1 MTSLKQVGLVLAAL
15 MAATSTG
22 CKTKPKNITPIP
34 GGNASVA
41 GSGSLLG
48 RDSSGTVNGGS
59 DVVTVNAGGD
69 VVTVDESGNIG
80 LSDLEEFENMLMDR
94 DALAA
99 QTVYF
104 ELDRSEI
111 HPDDLSKVEAVAGIL
126 AQDPQNKVLIE
137 GHCDERGTEEYNR
150 ALGERRA
157 LSVRDALS
165 GLGVS
170 ADRVRTMSYGEDR
183 PADPGLNDAA
193 YSRNRRG
200 EFVLLKPK
208 PGS

>member
-1 MTSLKQVGLVLAAL
+1 MTTVKQVGLILVAL
-15 MAATSTG
+15 MAATSAG

-41 GSGSLLG
+41 GAGGLIG
-48 RDSSGTVNGGS
+48 RGDTSGTLGN
-59 DVVTVNAGGD
+59 GGD
-69 VVTVDESGNIG
+69 VVTIDDSGNIG
-80 LSDLEEFENMLMDR
+80 LSGLEDFEDMLMDR
-94 DALAA
+94 EALAA

-104 ELDRSEI
+104 DLDRSEI

-126 AQDPQNKVLIE
+126 AQDAQNKVLIE

-157 LSVRDALS
+157 LSVRDALV

-170 ADRVRTMSYGEDR
+170 ADRVRTMSMGEDR
-183 PADPGLNDAA
+183 PADTGIDDAA
-193 YSRNRRG
+193 FARNRRG

-208 PGS
+208 PGN

>member
-34 GGNASVA
+34 GGNSSVA

-48 RDSSGTVNGGS
+48 RDSSGTVNGG
-59 DVVTVNAGGD
+59 GD
-69 VVTVDESGNIG
+69 VVTVDQSGNIG
-80 LSDLEEFENMLMDR
+80 LSNLDEFENMLMDR

-104 ELDRSEI
+104 EVDRSEI
-111 HPDDLSKVEAVAGIL
+111 HPDDLGKVEAVAGIL
-126 AQDPQNKVLIE
+126 AQDAQNKVLIE

-170 ADRVRTMSYGEDR
+170 ADRVRTMSFGEDR

>member
-15 MAATSTG
+15 MAATSAG

-34 GGNASVA
+34 GGNANVA
-41 GSGSLLG
+41 GTGNLLN
-48 RDSSGTVNGGS
+48 RDNGGKLNS
-59 DVVTVNAGGD
+59 GGD
-69 VVTVDESGNIG
+69 VVTIDETGNIG
-80 LSDLEEFENMLMDR
+80 LSDLGEFENMLMDR

-111 HPDDLSKVEAVAGIL
+111 HPDDLGKVEAVAGIL
-126 AQDPQNKVLIE
+126 AQDAQNKVLIE

-183 PADPGLNDAA
+183 PADPGLDDAA

>member
-15 MAATSTG
+15 MAATSAG

-34 GGNASVA
+34 GGNANVA
-41 GSGSLLG
+41 GTGNLLN
-48 RDSSGTVNGGS
+48 RDNGGKLNS
-59 DVVTVNAGGD
+59 GGD
-69 VVTVDESGNIG
+69 VVTIDETGNIG
-80 LSDLEEFENMLMDR
+80 LSDLGEFENMLMDR

-111 HPDDLSKVEAVAGIL
+111 HPDDLGKVEAVAGIL
-126 AQDPQNKVLIE
+126 AQDAQNKVLIE
-137 GHCDERGTEEYNR
+137 GHCDERGTEEYTR

-157 LSVRDALS
+157 LSVRDALA

-170 ADRVRTMSYGEDR
+170 ADRIRTMSFGEDR
-183 PADPGLNDAA
+183 PADPGLDDAA

>member
-1 MTSLKQVGLVLAAL
+1 MTSLKHVGLAVAAL

-41 GSGSLLG
+41 GAGSLLN
-48 RDSSGTVNGGS
+48 RDNSGTLNG
-59 DVVTVNAGGD
+59 GGD
-69 VVTVDESGNIG
+69 VVTIDESGNIG

-111 HPDDLSKVEAVAGIL
+111 HPDDLGKVEAVAGIL
-126 AQDPQNKVLIE
+126 SQDAQNKVLIE

-170 ADRVRTMSYGEDR
+170 ADRIRTMSFGEDR
-183 PADPGLNDAA
+183 PADPELNDAA

>member
-1 MTSLKQVGLVLAAL
+1 
-15 MAATSTG
+15 
-22 CKTKPKNITPIP
+22 
-34 GGNASVA
+34 
-41 GSGSLLG
+41 
-48 RDSSGTVNGGS
+48 
-59 DVVTVNAGGD
+59 
-69 VVTVDESGNIG
+69 
-80 LSDLEEFENMLMDR
+80 MLMDR
-94 DALAA
+94 DALAT

-111 HPDDLSKVEAVAGIL
+111 HPDDLDKVEAVAGIL
-126 AQDPQNKVLIE
+126 AQDAQNKVLIE

>member
-1 MTSLKQVGLVLAAL
+1 MTSLKQVGLVLVAL

-34 GGNASVA
+34 GGNSSVA

-48 RDSSGTVNGGS
+48 RDSSGTVNGG
-59 DVVTVNAGGD
+59 GD
-69 VVTVDESGNIG
+69 VVTVDQSGNIG
-80 LSDLEEFENMLMDR
+80 LSGLDEFENMLMDR

-104 ELDRSEI
+104 EVDRSEI
-111 HPDDLSKVEAVAGIL
+111 HPDDLGKVEAVAGIL
-126 AQDPQNKVLIE
+126 AQDAQNKVLIE

-165 GLGVS
+165 GLGIS
-170 ADRVRTMSYGEDR
+170 ADRVRTMSFGEDR
-183 PADPGLNDAA
+183 PADPDLNDAA

>member
-1 MTSLKQVGLVLAAL
+1 MTSLKQVGLVLAAI
-15 MAATSTG
+15 MAATSAG

-34 GGNASVA
+34 GGNANVA
-41 GSGSLLG
+41 GTGNLLN
-48 RDSSGTVNGGS
+48 RDNGGKLNS
-59 DVVTVNAGGD
+59 GGD
-69 VVTVDESGNIG
+69 VVTIDETGNIG
-80 LSDLEEFENMLMDR
+80 LSDLEEFENMVMDR

-111 HPDDLSKVEAVAGIL
+111 HPDDLGKVEAVAGIL
-126 AQDPQNKVLIE
+126 AQDAQNKVLIE

-157 LSVRDALS
+157 LSVRDALA

-170 ADRVRTMSYGEDR
+170 ADRIRTMSFGEDR
-183 PADPGLNDAA
+183 PADPGLDDAA

>member
-48 RDSSGTVNGGS
+48 RDSSGTVNGG
-59 DVVTVNAGGD
+59 GD
-69 VVTVDESGNIG
+69 VVTVDQSGNIG
-80 LSDLEEFENMLMDR
+80 LSDLDDFENMLMDR
-94 DALAA
+94 DALAT

>member
-1 MTSLKQVGLVLAAL
+1 
-15 MAATSTG
+15 MAATSAG

-41 GSGSLLG
+41 GAGGLIGRDTSGSL
-48 RDSSGTVNGGS
+48 GS
-59 DVVTVNAGGD
+59 GGD

-80 LSDLEEFENMLMDR
+80 LSGLEEFEDMLMDR
-94 DALAA
+94 EALAA

-104 ELDRSEI
+104 EVDRSEI
-111 HPDDLSKVEAVAGIL
+111 YPDDLGKVEAVAGIL
-126 AQDPQNKVLIE
+126 AQNAQNKVMIE

-157 LSVRDALS
+157 LSVRDALVD
-165 GLGVS
+165 LGVS
-170 ADRVRTMSYGEDR
+170 ADRVRTMSLGEDR
-183 PADPGLNDAA
+183 PADTGLDDAA
-193 YSRNRRG
+193 FSRNRRG

-208 PGS
+208 PGN

>member
-34 GGNASVA
+34 GGNSSVA

-48 RDSSGTVNGGS
+48 RDSSGTVNGG
-59 DVVTVNAGGD
+59 GD
-69 VVTVDESGNIG
+69 VVTVDQSGNIG
-80 LSDLEEFENMLMDR
+80 LSDLDEFENMLMDR

-104 ELDRSEI
+104 EVDRSEI
-111 HPDDLSKVEAVAGIL
+111 HPDDLGKVEAVAGIL
-126 AQDPQNKVLIE
+126 AQDAQNKVLIE

-170 ADRVRTMSYGEDR
+170 ADRVRTMSFGEDR
-183 PADPGLNDAA
+183 PADPDLNDAA

>member
-34 GGNASVA
+34 GGNSSVA

-48 RDSSGTVNGGS
+48 RDSSGTVNGG
-59 DVVTVNAGGD
+59 GD

-80 LSDLEEFENMLMDR
+80 LSDLDEFENMLMDR

-111 HPDDLSKVEAVAGIL
+111 HPDDLGKVEAVAGIL
-126 AQDPQNKVLIE
+126 AQDAQNKVLIE

-170 ADRVRTMSYGEDR
+170 ADRVRTMSFGEDR
-183 PADPGLNDAA
+183 PADPDLNDAA

>member
-34 GGNASVA
+34 GGNANVA
-41 GSGSLLG
+41 GTGNLLN
-48 RDSSGTVNGGS
+48 RDNGGKLNS
-59 DVVTVNAGGD
+59 GGD
-69 VVTVDESGNIG
+69 VVTIDETGNIG

-104 ELDRSEI
+104 EVDRSEI
-111 HPDDLSKVEAVAGIL
+111 HPDDLGKVEAVAGIL
-126 AQDPQNKVLIE
+126 AQDAQNKVLIE

-157 LSVRDALS
+157 LSVRDALA

-170 ADRVRTMSYGEDR
+170 ADRIRTMSFGEDR
-183 PADPGLNDAA
+183 PADPGLDDAA

>member
-1 MTSLKQVGLVLAAL
+1 MTSLKQVGLVLAAI
-15 MAATSTG
+15 MAATSAG

-34 GGNASVA
+34 GGNANVA
-41 GSGSLLG
+41 GTGNLLN
-48 RDSSGTVNGGS
+48 RDNGGKLNS
-59 DVVTVNAGGD
+59 GGD
-69 VVTVDESGNIG
+69 VVTIDETGNIG
-80 LSDLEEFENMLMDR
+80 LSDLEEFENMVMDR

-104 ELDRSEI
+104 EVDRSEI
-111 HPDDLSKVEAVAGIL
+111 HPDDLGKVEAVAGIL
-126 AQDPQNKVLIE
+126 AQDAQNKVLIE

-157 LSVRDALS
+157 LSVRDALA

-170 ADRVRTMSYGEDR
+170 ADRIRTMSFGEDR
-183 PADPGLNDAA
+183 PADPGLDDAA

>member
-1 MTSLKQVGLVLAAL
+1 MTSLKQVGLVLIAL
-15 MAATSTG
+15 MAATLTG

-34 GGNASVA
+34 GGNAGVA

-48 RDSSGTVNGGS
+48 RDSSGTVNGG
-59 DVVTVNAGGD
+59 GD
-69 VVTVDESGNIG
+69 VVTVDQSGNIG
-80 LSDLEEFENMLMDR
+80 LSDLGEFENMLMDR

-104 ELDRSEI
+104 EVDRSEI
-111 HPDDLSKVEAVAGIL
+111 HPNDLGKVEAVAGIL
-126 AQDPQNKVLIE
+126 AQDAQNKVLIE

>member
-1 MTSLKQVGLVLAAL
+1 MTSLKQVGLVLIAL
-15 MAATSTG
+15 MAATLTG

-34 GGNASVA
+34 GGKAGVA

-48 RDSSGTVNGGS
+48 RDSSGTVNGG
-59 DVVTVNAGGD
+59 GD
-69 VVTVDESGNIG
+69 VVTVDQSGNIG
-80 LSDLEEFENMLMDR
+80 LSDLDEFENMLMDR
-94 DALAA
+94 DALAT

-111 HPDDLSKVEAVAGIL
+111 HPDDLDKVEAVAGIL
-126 AQDPQNKVLIE
+126 AQDAQNKVLIE

>member
-1 MTSLKQVGLVLAAL
+1 MTSLKQVGLVLIAL
-15 MAATSTG
+15 MAATMTG
-22 CKTKPKNITPIP
+22 CKNKPKNITPIP
-34 GGNASVA
+34 GGNAGVA

-48 RDSSGTVNGGS
+48 RDSSGTVNGG
-59 DVVTVNAGGD
+59 GD
-69 VVTVDESGNIG
+69 VVTVDQSGNIG
-80 LSDLEEFENMLMDR
+80 LSDLDEFENMLMDR
-94 DALAA
+94 DALAT

-111 HPDDLSKVEAVAGIL
+111 HPDDLDKVEAVAGIL
-126 AQDPQNKVLIE
+126 AQDAQNKVLIE

>member
-15 MAATSTG
+15 MVATSTG

-34 GGNASVA
+34 GGNSSVA

-48 RDSSGTVNGGS
+48 RDSSGTVNGG
-59 DVVTVNAGGD
+59 GD
-69 VVTVDESGNIG
+69 VVTVDQSGNIG
-80 LSDLEEFENMLMDR
+80 LSDLDEFENMLMDR

-104 ELDRSEI
+104 EVDRSEI
-111 HPDDLSKVEAVAGIL
+111 HPDDLGKVEAVAGIL
-126 AQDPQNKVLIE
+126 AQDAQNKVLIE

-165 GLGVS
+165 GVGVS
-170 ADRVRTMSYGEDR
+170 ADRVRTMSFGEDR